1 MSSKHER
8 SAFLLLIIDMFYFD
22 FTFRSFNHLDV
33 RSEVILIN
41 FGFVGFVVGLVSS
54 LILDI
59 DNLKSVLTDGI
70 TMDNILISPLIQILA
85 MGLLIFVSQ
94 MLMNILFRIETTG
107 VGTLLQK
114 ATEILFSFGFQII
127 LYKVRSST
135 IETIFKS

>member
-70 TMDNILISPLIQILA
+70 TMELPFNFSTYSNIGHGATDICISNAYEHPI
-85 MGLLIFVSQ
+85 SH
-94 MLMNILFRIETTG
+94 
-107 VGTLLQK
+107 
-114 ATEILFSFGFQII
+114 
-127 LYKVRSST
+127 
-135 IETIFKS
+135 

>member
-1 MSSKHER
+1 M
-8 SAFLLLIIDMFYFD
+8 
-22 FTFRSFNHLDV
+22 
-33 RSEVILIN
+33 
-41 FGFVGFVVGLVSS
+41 GFVVGLVSS
-54 LILDI
+54 LIVDI
-59 DNLKSVLTDGI
+59 DNLKSVVTDGI

-127 LYKVRSST
+127 LYKVSPST
-135 IETIFKS
+135 MEMIFKS